1 MVKILSKKWL
11 QTLRK
16 DDPNCILAM
25 EKELQALEENET
37 WQLTT
42 LPAGKKSVGC
52 KWVYKV
58 KYLPDGRMDRYKAKL
73 VRS

>member
-52 KWVYKV
+52 KWAYKV
-58 KYLPDGRMDRYKAKL
+58 KYLPDGRMDRYKTKL